1 VREWL
6 GALMDY
12 DDSKHADLVRTLIS
26 YLEHG
31 GSYDDTAKAM
41 HIHRSTQRYRLA
53 RVRELTGRDVR
64 DIDTRFNLHA
74 ATRAWRFLNPEG

>member
-1 VREWL
+1 L
-6 GALMDY
+6 AL
-12 DDSKHADLVRTLIS
+12 SWTTTTAS
-26 YLEHG
+26 SPNWFEPSAGYLEHG

-41 HIHRSTQRYRLA
+41 HIHRSTLRYRLA

-64 DIDTRFNLHA
+64 DIDTRFNLDA